1 MLKILYKDAQK
12 ERINEK
18 KNRERKT
25 IACGFPDAEH
35 SINILM
41 YRAEYKQKGS
51 MQTAKIILLIN
62 KKNPSFK
69 RRLY

>member
-12 ERINEK
+12 ERINE

-51 MQTAKIILLIN
+51 MQTAKIILLI
-62 KKNPSFK
+62 KKKKKSKF
-69 RRLY
+69 